1 MSDTFKLAKNLAKD
15 AIGMSPEIEIT
26 KIKLPRRGGGLA
38 SLREMPVVYRQSGG
52 PTKLMETDIG
62 LQEMFLGGDGNYYTI
77 DGFDER
83 GLYDPRFDMTSDRI
97 TPDINKIPT
106 KVGDKLIGPDFKI
119 SNFDRPSPTLT
130 RGETSPYD
138 IFGRLGRGDRPSP
151 TPSGIG
157 RSRGKGGRDVSLLSQ
172 TLPGRKPAR
181 EVTGDASLAEQI
193 TTKQAEKEAEARD
206 AGRARPSPA
215 GANMLQSPIGFAYPN
230 RSTETGISTVPMLD
244 PAYQLEKAGQAMG
257 ELYNRGGR
265 FSKGANMV
273 QTAPTRAYTPG
284 MFGKPRTTRT
294 LLESMAAYHQQRE
307 DREARQAADK
317 KAEEDERARDA
328 GRYNRGV
335 RPNALQRAITT
346 LMGGFQRP
354 DKPTTQGMVYGP
366 ISPDEMAMSQ
376 AAQQAAQIAAIEQ
389 TGGDIDPFGFDPGYP
404 TEDART
410 FGGTFTS
417 QDGRDYTPDRSVDL
431 SYMDTPEYQTEETW
445 ESYDPYGDYSVD
457 MSGYYG
463 LKHGGGLSGIV
474 KKSNGGDFDYGDF
487 DYGDVYGPSEST
499 GGDFDYGDFDYGD
512 IYEASES
519 TPVNTPSDLPDA
531 AYMGDFAFAPDPQGR
546 VGLMGPSEVAGV
558 NIAQTYLSPDPES
571 SELGQYEDVSGLERF
586 IANLL
591 PDSFNKTLGLSS
603 AAQRFRSDE
612 DLARRP
618 GYTKEDV
625 AFEQNLNNLQN
636 KFRNAMVTAK
646 ANRVNETSPK
656 KDQEEAEKKATLEA
670 AKDIFGGSF
679 VENKGKGAPGFAA
692 TYGLG
697 SLFKG
702 MGLIGTAEINGVPVH
717 VHDDGSITVIS
728 PENEPGYDDSL
739 SVGSLAP
746 EVPGVKKFK
755 KELKKVEE
763 ETKEA
768 AKESTVSLPSLTEGD
783 KTRIRI
789 LMNNQGITEEEAKIR
804 LNLQGRS

>member
-52 PTKLMETDIG
+52 PTYKLVETDIG
-62 LQEMFLGGDGNYYTI
+62 LQEMFLGDDGNYYNRE
-77 DGFDER
+77 GFDER
-83 GLYDPRFDMTSDRI
+83 GLYNPRFDETLQQPFTKEDKEKQEQAYRNEI
-97 TPDINKIPT
+97 IRQTPPNVFVSEFRDPNL
-106 KVGDKLIGPDFKI
+106 LIGGNMLQSP
-119 SNFDRPSPTLT
+119 PS
-130 RGETSPYD
+130 RAY
-138 IFGRLGRGDRPSP
+138 

-157 RSRGKGGRDVSLLSQ
+157 RSRGIGGINVS
-172 TLPGRKPAR
+172 RKDRPENFLRSAY
-181 EVTGDASLAEQI
+181 EPNLIPTGDASLAEQI
-193 TTKQAEKEAEARD
+193 TREQADLEREARVR
-206 AGRARPSPA
+206 GEMYGPSE
-215 GANMLQSPIGFAYPN
+215 
-230 RSTETGISTVPMLD
+230 RSKETGISTVPMLD
-244 PAYQLEKAGQAMG
+244 RAYQVEKSRT
-257 ELYNRGGR
+257 EYDPNLLIGG
-265 FSKGANMV
+265 NML
-273 QTAPTRAYTPG
+273 QSPPTRGETVPDMSRFGSKRFMGRSRGIGGINVSRTP
-284 MFGKPRTTRT
+284 RT
-294 LLESMAAYHQQRE
+294 LLQSMAAYHQQRE
-307 DREARQAADK
+307 DREAKQAADRE
-317 KAEEDERARDA
+317 AEEAERARDA
-328 GRYNRGV
+328 GRYGRGA
-335 RPNALQRAITT
+335 RPSPNAFQRAITT
-346 LMGGFQRP
+346 LMSGFQQP
-354 DKPTTQGMVYGP
+354 DKPATQGMVYGP
-366 ISPDEMAMSQ
+366 ISPDQMAMSQ

-389 TGGDIDPFGFDPGYP
+389 TGGDIDPFGGPPMP
-404 TEDART
+404 TEDAMIST
-410 FGGTFTS
+410 G
-417 QDGRDYTPDRSVDL
+417 GRDYTPNRSIDL

-457 MSGYYG
+457 MGGYYA

-474 KKSNGGDFDYGDF
+474 KKFDG
-487 DYGDVYGPSEST
+487 GDVYGEETADINVDFGPS
-499 GGDFDYGDFDYGD
+499 D
-512 IYEASES
+512 IYGEETSDINVDFGPDIYSDAPSVS
-519 TPVNTPSDLPDA
+519 SDLPDA

-558 NIAQTYLSPDPES
+558 DIAQTYLSPDPES

-591 PDSFNKTLGLSS
+591 PDSFSKTLGLSS
-603 AAQRFRSDE
+603 AAQRFRSDA

-656 KDQEEAEKKATLEA
+656 KDQEEAEKEATIEA
-670 AKDIFGGSF
+670 AKDIFGNSF
-679 VENKGKGAPGFAA
+679 VENKGKGAPGFLA

-746 EVPGVKKFK
+746 EVPGVEKFK

-768 AKESTVSLPSLTEGD
+768 AKESTVSLPPLTEGD

>member
-52 PTKLMETDIG
+52 STKLIETDIG
-62 LQEMFLGGDGNYYTI
+62 LQEMFLGDDGNYYNRE
-77 DGFDER
+77 GFDQR
-83 GLYDPRFDMTSDRI
+83 GLYNPRFDETLQQPFTKEDKEKQEQAYRNEMIRQ
-97 TPDINKIPT
+97 TPPNVFVSEFKDPNL
-106 KVGDKLIGPDFKI
+106 LIGGNMLQSP
-119 SNFDRPSPTLT
+119 PSVAY
-130 RGETSPYD
+130 R
-138 IFGRLGRGDRPSP
+138 
-151 TPSGIG
+151 PSGIG
-157 RSRGKGGRDVSLLSQ
+157 RSRGTGGINVS
-172 TLPGRKPAR
+172 RKDRPENFLRSAFQER
-181 EVTGDASLAEQI
+181 NLIPTGSASLAEQI
-193 TTKQAEKEAEARD
+193 TREQAEKEAEARD

-215 GANMLQSPIGFAYPN
+215 GANMLQTPIGFAYPN
-230 RSTETGISTVPMLD
+230 RSTEIGTISTVPTSD
-244 PAYQLEKAGQAMG
+244 PAYQVEKSRT
-257 ELYNRGGR
+257 EYNPNLLIGG
-265 FSKGANMV
+265 NMV
-273 QTAPTRAYTPG
+273 QPTPTRAYTPG
-284 MFGKPRTTRT
+284 MFGKPKTTST
-294 LLESMAAYHQQRE
+294 LLESMAAYNRQKEERE
-307 DREARQAADK
+307 SEREESEIEKSNKAYQAMIAAQAK
-317 KAEEDERARDA
+317 
-328 GRYNRGV
+328 
-335 RPNALQRAITT
+335 PNLAQRAYAN
-346 LMGGFQRP
+346 MMSNYGRFA
-354 DKPTTQGMVYGP
+354 KPTTQQPDMLQNMPSGT
-366 ISPDEMAMSQ
+366 ISPEAI
-376 AAQQAAQIAAIEQ
+376 QAAQIAALEQ

-431 SYMDTPEYQTEETW
+431 SYMDTPEYQAEEL
-445 ESYDPYGDYSVD
+445 G
-457 MSGYYG
+457 GYFGY
-463 LKHGGGLSGIV
+463 KHGGGLSGIV

-499 GGDFDYGDFDYGD
+499 TDTYDYDAYSYGP
-512 IYEASES
+512 SES
-519 TPVNTPSDLPDA
+519 ISVDAPSVSSDLPDA
-531 AYMGDFAFAPDPQGR
+531 AFMGDFAFGPDPQGR
-546 VGLMGPSEVAGV
+546 VGLMGPDEVAGV
-558 NIAQTYLSPDPES
+558 DIAQTYLSPDPES

-591 PDSFNKTLGLSS
+591 PDSFSKTLGLSS

-646 ANRVNETSPK
+646 ADRVNETSPK
-656 KDQEEAEKKATLEA
+656 KDQEEAEKEATLEA

-679 VENKGKGAPGFAA
+679 VENKGKGAPGFLA

-717 VHDDGSITVIS
+717 VHDDGSITVVS

-783 KTRIRI
+783 KARIRI
-789 LMNNQGITEEEAKIR
+789 LVKNQGIPEEEAKIR

>member
-52 PTKLMETDIG
+52 STKLMETDIG
-62 LQEMFLGGDGNYYTI
+62 LQEMFLGDDGNYYTI

-130 RGETSPYD
+130 RGETSAYD
-138 IFGRLGRGDRPSP
+138 IFGRLGRGARPS
-151 TPSGIG
+151 GVG
-157 RSRGKGGRDVSLLSQ
+157 RSRSRGGKDVSLLGQ
-172 TLPGRKPAR
+172 TLPGRKPTR
-181 EVTGDASLAEQI
+181 ESNLIPTGSASLAEQI
-193 TTKQAEKEAEARD
+193 TRDQAEKEAEARD
-206 AGRARPSPA
+206 AGRYGRGVRPSPA
-215 GANMLQSPIGFAYPN
+215 GANMLQTPIGFAYPN
-230 RSTETGISTVPMLD
+230 RSTEIGTISTVPTSD
-244 PAYQLEKAGQAMG
+244 PAYQVEKSRT
-257 ELYNRGGR
+257 EYDPNLLIGG
-265 FSKGANMV
+265 NML
-273 QTAPTRAYTPG
+273 QSPPSRAYTPG

-294 LLESMAAYHQQRE
+294 LLESMADFTKQKE
-307 DREARQAADK
+307 EREAEREESETEKSNKAYQAMIAAQAK
-317 KAEEDERARDA
+317 
-328 GRYNRGV
+328 
-335 RPNALQRAITT
+335 PNLAQRAYAN
-346 LMGGFQRP
+346 MMSNYGRFA
-354 DKPTTQGMVYGP
+354 KPTTQQPDMLQNMPSGT
-366 ISPDEMAMSQ
+366 ISPEAMQ
-376 AAQQAAQIAAIEQ
+376 AAQQAAIATQLELEDAEM
-389 TGGDIDPFGFDPGYP
+389 GYMEYP
-404 TEDART
+404 TEDAMT

-417 QDGRDYTPDRSVDL
+417 PTGGRDYTPDRSVDL
-431 SYMDTPEYQTEETW
+431 SYMDTPEYQAEEL
-445 ESYDPYGDYSVD
+445 G
-457 MSGYYG
+457 GYFGY
-463 LKHGGGLSGIV
+463 KHGGGLSGIV

-487 DYGDVYGPSEST
+487 NYGDVYGPSEST
-499 GGDFDYGDFDYGD
+499 TDTYDYDAYSYGP
-512 IYEASES
+512 SES
-519 TPVNTPSDLPDA
+519 TSVDAPSVSSDLPDA

-558 NIAQTYLSPDPES
+558 DIAQTYLSPDPES

-591 PDSFNKTLGLSS
+591 PDSFSKTLGLSS

-646 ANRVNETSPK
+646 ADRVNETSPK
-656 KDQEEAEKKATLEA
+656 KDQEEAEKEATLEA

-679 VENKGKGAPGFAA
+679 VENKGKGAPGFLA

-746 EVPGVKKFK
+746 EVPGVEKFK

>member
-52 PTKLMETDIG
+52 PTKLMETDMG
-62 LQEMFLGGDGNYYTI
+62 LQEMFLGDDGNYYTI
-77 DGFDER
+77 EGFDER
-83 GLYDPRFDMTSDRI
+83 GLYDPRFDQTTDRI
-97 TPDINKIPT
+97 APDWGRDINT
-106 KVGDKLIGPDFKI
+106 KDIEKALQTNNVP
-119 SNFDRPSPTLT
+119 T
-130 RGETSPYD
+130 RGETSAYG
-138 IFGRLGRGDRPSP
+138 IFGRLGRGARPSP
-151 TPSGIG
+151 LG
-157 RSRGKGGRDVSLLSQ
+157 Q
-172 TLPGRKPAR
+172 TLPGRKPTR
-181 EVTGDASLAEQI
+181 ESNLIPTGSASLAEQI
-193 TTKQAEKEAEARD
+193 TREQAEKEAEARD
-206 AGRARPSPA
+206 AGRYGRGVRPSPA

-230 RSTETGISTVPMLD
+230 RSTEIGTISTVPTSD
-244 PAYQLEKAGQAMG
+244 PAYQVEKSRT
-257 ELYNRGGR
+257 EYDPNLLIGG
-265 FSKGANMV
+265 NML
-273 QTAPTRAYTPG
+273 QSPPSRAYTPG

-294 LLESMAAYHQQRE
+294 LLESMADFTRQRE
-307 DREARQAADK
+307 EREARQAADRE
-317 KAEEDERARDA
+317 AEEAERARDA
-328 GRYNRGV
+328 GRYGRGA
-335 RPNALQRAITT
+335 RPSPNAFQRAITT
-346 LMGGFQRP
+346 LMGGFQQP
-354 DKPTTQGMVYGP
+354 DKPTTQPTTQGMVYGP
-366 ISPDEMAMSQ
+366 ISPDQMAMSQ
-376 AAQQAAQIAAIEQ
+376 AAQRASELEL
-389 TGGDIDPFGFDPGYP
+389 
-404 TEDART
+404 EDAEMGEPART
-410 FGGTFTS
+410 SMGEGMPS
-417 QDGRDYTPDRSVDL
+417 KGSGQLWSPAPDL

-457 MSGYYG
+457 MSGYYA

-474 KKSNGGDFDYGDF
+474 KKFDGGDFDYDYTASDVGLGDTF
-487 DYGDVYGPSEST
+487 TDDFTDDRSAATYDYDAYSYGPSESET
-499 GGDFDYGDFDYGD
+499 VD
-512 IYEASES
+512 APSVS
-519 TPVNTPSDLPDA
+519 SDLPDA
-531 AYMGDFAFAPDPQGR
+531 AYMGDFAFAPDPQER

-558 NIAQTYLSPDPES
+558 DIAQTYLSPDPES

-591 PDSFNKTLGLSS
+591 PDSFSKTLGLSS
-603 AAQRFRSDE
+603 AAQRFRSDA

-656 KDQEEAEKKATLEA
+656 KDQEEAEKEATLEA

-679 VENKGKGAPGFAA
+679 VENKGKGVPGFLA

-755 KELKKVEE
+755 KELKEVEE

>member
-52 PTKLMETDIG
+52 PTKLVETDIG
-62 LQEMFLGGDGNYYTI
+62 LQEMFLGDDGNYYTI

-97 TPDINKIPT
+97 TPPPT
-106 KVGDKLIGPDFKI
+106 PAQSLADQYREQSLEKAGQAMGKMYARGA
-119 SNFDRPSPTLT
+119 RPSPAGANMLQ
-130 RGETSPYD
+130 SP
-138 IFGRLGRGDRPSP
+138 PSVAY
-151 TPSGIG
+151 TP
-157 RSRGKGGRDVSLLSQ
+157 
-172 TLPGRKPAR
+172 PAR

-193 TTKQAEKEAEARD
+193 TREQAEKEAERARD
-206 AGRARPSPA
+206 AGRYGRGARPSPA
-215 GANMLQSPIGFAYPN
+215 GANMLQTPIGFADPRITKSDPN
-230 RSTETGISTVPMLD
+230 LLIGGNMLQSPPTRFETVPDMSKFGM
-244 PAYQLEKAGQAMG
+244 YG
-257 ELYNRGGR
+257 RGAR
-265 FSKGANMV
+265 PS
-273 QTAPTRAYTPG
+273 TP
-284 MFGKPRTTRT
+284 RT
-294 LLESMAAYHQQRE
+294 LLQSMAAYHQQRE
-307 DREARQAADK
+307 DREARQAADREAEK
-317 KAEEDERARDA
+317 VEKAIDA
-328 GRYNRGV
+328 GKYGRGA
-335 RPNALQRAITT
+335 RPSPNAFQRALTT

-354 DKPTTQGMVYGP
+354 DKPATQPTTQGMVYGP

-376 AAQQAAQIAAIEQ
+376 AAQQASKLELEDAEM
-389 TGGDIDPFGFDPGYP
+389 GYP
-404 TEDART
+404 TEPART
-410 FGGTFTS
+410 SMGEGMPSKGSGQVFANV
-417 QDGRDYTPDRSVDL
+417 PDL
-431 SYMDTPEYQTEETW
+431 SYMDTPEYQREETW

-457 MSGYYG
+457 MSGYYA
-463 LKHGGGLSGIV
+463 LKHGGGLSSIV
-474 KKSNGGDFDYGDF
+474 KKFDGGDFDYDYTASDVGLGDTF
-487 DYGDVYGPSEST
+487 TDDFTDDRSAATYDYDAYSYGPSESET
-499 GGDFDYGDFDYGD
+499 VD
-512 IYEASES
+512 APSVS
-519 TPVNTPSDLPDA
+519 SDLPDA

-558 NIAQTYLSPDPES
+558 DIAQTYLSPDPES

-591 PDSFNKTLGLSS
+591 PDSFSKTLGLSS

-646 ANRVNETSPK
+646 ADRVNETSPK
-656 KDQEEAEKKATLEA
+656 KDQEEAEKEATLEA

-679 VENKGKGAPGFAA
+679 VENKGKGAPGFLA

-717 VHDDGSITVIS
+717 VHDDGSITVVS

>member
-52 PTKLMETDIG
+52 STKLMETDIG
-62 LQEMFLGGDGNYYTI
+62 LQEMFLGDDGNYYTI

-119 SNFDRPSPTLT
+119 SNFDKPSPTLA
-130 RGETSPYD
+130 RGETSAYD
-138 IFGRLGRGDRPSP
+138 IFGRLGRGFRPSGVGRSRGTGGINVSR

-157 RSRGKGGRDVSLLSQ
+157 RSRGTGGRDVSLLSQ

-193 TTKQAEKEAEARD
+193 TTKQAEQAEKEAALERE
-206 AGRARPSPA
+206 GRVRGEMYATPPTR
-215 GANMLQSPIGFAYPN
+215 G
-230 RSTETGISTVPMLD
+230 ETVPDMSRFGS
-244 PAYQLEKAGQAMG
+244 KGFMG
-257 ELYNRGGR
+257 YSTGFGGR
-265 FSKGANMV
+265 
-273 QTAPTRAYTPG
+273 
-284 MFGKPRTTRT
+284 PRTTRT
-294 LLESMAAYHQQRE
+294 LLESMADFTKQKE
-307 DREARQAADK
+307 EREAEREESEIEKSNKAYQAMIAAQAK
-317 KAEEDERARDA
+317 
-328 GRYNRGV
+328 
-335 RPNALQRAITT
+335 PNLAQRAYAN
-346 LMGGFQRP
+346 MMSNYGRFAE
-354 DKPTTQGMVYGP
+354 PTTQQPDMLQNMPSGT
-366 ISPDEMAMSQ
+366 ISPEAMQ
-376 AAQQAAQIAAIEQ
+376 AAQQAAIATQLELEDAEL
-389 TGGDIDPFGFDPGYP
+389 GYYEYP
-404 TEDART
+404 TEDAMT

-417 QDGRDYTPDRSVDL
+417 PTGGRDYTPDRSVDL
-431 SYMDTPEYQTEETW
+431 SYMDTPEYQAEEL
-445 ESYDPYGDYSVD
+445 G
-457 MSGYYG
+457 GYFGY
-463 LKHGGGLSGIV
+463 KHGGGLSGIV
-474 KKSNGGDFDYGDF
+474 KKFDGGDFDYDYTASDVGLGDTF
-487 DYGDVYGPSEST
+487 TDDFTDDRSAATYDYDAYSYGPSESET
-499 GGDFDYGDFDYGD
+499 VD
-512 IYEASES
+512 A
-519 TPVNTPSDLPDA
+519 PSVSSYLPDA
-531 AYMGDFAFAPDPQGR
+531 AYMGDFAFGPDPQER

-558 NIAQTYLSPDPES
+558 DIAQTYLSPDPES

-591 PDSFNKTLGLSS
+591 PDSFSKTLGLSS
-603 AAQRFRSDE
+603 AAQRFRSDA

-656 KDQEEAEKKATLEA
+656 KDQEEAEKEATLEA
-670 AKDIFGGSF
+670 AKDIFGNSF
-679 VENKGKGAPGFAA
+679 VENKGKGAPGFLA

-746 EVPGVKKFK
+746 EVPGVEKFK

-768 AKESTVSLPSLTEGD
+768 AKESTVSLPPLTEGD